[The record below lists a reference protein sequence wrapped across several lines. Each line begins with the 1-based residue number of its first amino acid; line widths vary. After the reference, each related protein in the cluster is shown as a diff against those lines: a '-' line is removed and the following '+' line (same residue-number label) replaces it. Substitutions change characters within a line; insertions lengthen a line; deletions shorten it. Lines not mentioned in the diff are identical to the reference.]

1 MSAASDDY
9 FKLAT
14 IEIAY
19 RIARPGDDVDDKGAA
34 GWGAEVV
41 QDPVLKQMLTLLS
54 QNP

>member
-19 RIARPGDDVDDKGAA
+19 RIIQPGDDVDDKGAA
-34 GWGAEVV
+34 YWGAQVV
-41 QDPVLKQMLTLLS
+41 QDPVLKLMLQKLS
-54 QNP
+54 GQA